1 MKSWVHYLVILCL
14 CCVEAHPWL
23 HLLLPRFRILDLPV
37 NFAAND
43 WKVHLNKSIETV
55 PNSLLVFVEV
65 WDCYNYIPLKRNKIC
80 KNGLHLECTYHS
92 DGILTQEIL
101 AGLLLLL
108 SFSFFFFFGA
118 LTILHLLCS
127 HFFMLSPFSGLSSR
141 FRQ

>member
-14 CCVEAHPWL
+14 YCVEAHPWL

-65 WDCYNYIPLKRNKIC
+65 WDSFNYIPLRRNKIC
-80 KNGLHLECTYHS
+80 KNGL
-92 DGILTQEIL
+92 

-108 SFSFFFFFGA
+108 YFFIFLLFFGCSFHFALIMLTFFHAFSFKWSF
-118 LTILHLLCS
+118 I
-127 HFFMLSPFSGLSSR
+127 
-141 FRQ
+141 